1 MNQSNTSKIST
12 FTSIIPNEQSSATI
26 HGKGYIN
33 MGPLTT
39 QHYEIPSKCI
49 HEIKQEVT
57 SSAEPSLSNNQY
69 QFKVMLLGDSGV
81 GKTCLLIRFDNET
94 FLNSNFHS
102 TVGIDYRHKV
112 VTLGNRKI
120 NLQIFDTAGQER
132 FRSVTPAYY
141 RDAHALLLIYDV
153 TSYSS
158 FENISVWLNEIK
170 EYTHNDTII
179 MLIGNKVDKYQRVVS
194 REAGERLAQNYQ
206 IYFLETSAKTG
217 QNVELAFM
225 TTAQAILDKKLHT
238 NNTNH
243 LLNDRIKLK
252 NTEANNSCC

>member
-1 MNQSNTSKIST
+1 MDQSNTSKIST
-12 FTSIIPNEQSSATI
+12 STSIIPNEQSSTTF
-26 HGKGYIN
+26 HGKGYIT
-33 MGPLTT
+33 MGPLTA
-39 QHYEIPSKCI
+39 QHYEIPSKSI
-49 HEIKQEVT
+49 HGIKQELT
-57 SSAEPSLSNNQY
+57 SSTEPSTMNKEY

-94 FLNSNFHS
+94 FLTNNFHS
-102 TVGIDYRHKV
+102 TVGIDCRHKI
-112 VTLGNRKI
+112 VTLGNKKI

-132 FRSVTPAYY
+132 YRSITPAYY
-141 RDAHALLLIYDV
+141 RDAHALLLIYDI

-158 FENISVWLNEIK
+158 FENTSIWLNEIK
-170 EYTHNDTII
+170 EHTHNDIII

-194 REAGERLAQNYQ
+194 REAGERLARNYQ

-225 TTAQAILDKKLHT
+225 TTAQAILDKKIHS

-252 NTEANNSCC
+252 TTETYNFCC